1 MATRTSPHD
10 HRCRGGSRNQQYRR
24 HRSHLVVVFVATF
37 SQLSNTSAQSD
48 TSATNSDYFCGTNW
62 PDAALNCHAPCP
74 PNDDAHCSSLFGD
87 DYECY
92 GFTGC
97 KDKLPDE
104 SDENADNSVVDEE
117 AATSSD
123 PSINNFCGKSWL
135 GAMLTCNDPCPLGT
149 ECDTLSGDR
158 CFAATNCDKPMA
170 ELVSDLMVTMMGP
183 EAEMDSTDGDIFG
196 GTIYDILAEVAEQEG
211 IALAGL
217 DLTGQAVADTRMLQE
232 RQDRRMLKLGITNV
246 TQRML
251 PSGSS
256 ALDVSMVV
264 TGDYRPPPY
273 LDLDVIAEDSI
284 NRDGAKVVGTL
295 RERGERAGR
304 TFFDRVSG
312 IEAVAK
318 ESITARPTR
327 SPSAKPTPGELCFK
341 VCCGGLFV
349 WHSCVLTNL
358 VSRLLF
364 FFSGPTGPPTVSKGG
379 CGMT

>member
-1 MATRTSPHD
+1 
-10 HRCRGGSRNQQYRR
+10 
-24 HRSHLVVVFVATF
+24 
-37 SQLSNTSAQSD
+37 
-48 TSATNSDYFCGTNW
+48 
-62 PDAALNCHAPCP
+62 
-74 PNDDAHCSSLFGD
+74 
-87 DYECY
+87 
-92 GFTGC
+92 
-97 KDKLPDE
+97 
-104 SDENADNSVVDEE
+104 
-117 AATSSD
+117 
-123 PSINNFCGKSWL
+123 
-135 GAMLTCNDPCPLGT
+135 
-149 ECDTLSGDR
+149 
-158 CFAATNCDKPMA
+158 
-170 ELVSDLMVTMMGP
+170 
-183 EAEMDSTDGDIFG
+183 MDSTDGDIFG

-284 NRDGAKVVGTL
+284 NRDGAKVVSTL

-327 SPSAKPTPGELCFK
+327 SPSAKPTPGALCFK
-341 VCCGGLFV
+341 VCCGELFV
-349 WHSCVLTNL
+349 WHSCVLNNL
-358 VSRLLF
+358 VSRLLY

-379 CGMT
+379 VE